1 MDFSLTD
8 IRVMVRAATQKTGA
22 PLHDEDLEQ
31 EASLRAVEA
40 FRRRDV
46 KHPRAFLMK
55 IIHDTVS
62 DHWRRRRVIE
72 DIARIEESLFAC
84 PFHAEAELDRHRQYD
99 ALRQALERLST
110 NKRRTVEM
118 FYAEELSIVDIAV
131 VQQRSVSA
139 VKMDLLRSRRE
150 LARIVSTLLHRKSR

>member
-22 PLHDEDLEQ
+22 PLHDDDLEQ

-62 DHWRRRRVIE
+62 DHWRRRLPGHVRHLSPDPSGE
-72 DIARIEESLFAC
+72 CQHRI
-84 PFHAEAELDRHRQYD
+84 
-99 ALRQALERLST
+99 
-110 NKRRTVEM
+110 
-118 FYAEELSIVDIAV
+118 
-131 VQQRSVSA
+131 
-139 VKMDLLRSRRE
+139 
-150 LARIVSTLLHRKSR
+150 